1 MPCGLLA
8 RCGHWWW
15 LAVSSTGLQALIDDL
30 AEQLAAPTVL
40 EDDEQRLIVHSAQ
53 SAPIDEI
60 RRESILLRFTPPAV
74 RDWFRQ
80 FGIVTAK
87 QPLRI
92 PRDAGRGIL
101 GRLCV
106 PIDHHGIRVGYLWLI
121 DDDEHLDGAAVSAA
135 ATAAR
140 QAGLLIAEEMLAERL
155 ASGVL
160 DHLLSPAAE
169 LRTESAR
176 QIGDSGL
183 LAERGQVIAVVA
195 QPVSPAADA
204 DRPAIAG
211 SLREVT
217 RRQPPGT
224 VLGLAHNDHG
234 VVVARCAGLDPAT
247 ELWPVAEALCQAMSR
262 RMPAG
267 ESAAPPVVAGIG
279 DPRAMLANAYLS
291 YREARHAARV
301 AATIASAGPIASW
314 QGLGVFRIL
323 AQLPMSQEVT
333 SSLDPRLVR
342 LIGQCDPAVLDTLET
357 FLDLAGDIKATA
369 ERLHVH
375 RGTLYYRLEK
385 AEQIA
390 GMDLR
395 NGQDRLALH
404 LGFKL
409 ARLAGVYAGQREAI
423 QPRSA

>member
-1 MPCGLLA
+1 M
-8 RCGHWWW
+8 
-15 LAVSSTGLQALIDDL
+15 SSAELQALIDDL

-60 RRESILLRFTPPAV
+60 RRESILLRFTPPGV

-92 PRDAGRGIL
+92 PRDAERGIL
-101 GRLCV
+101 GRLCAPV
-106 PIDHHGIRVGYLWLI
+106 DHHGIRVGYLWLI
-121 DDDEHLDGAAVSAA
+121 DDDEQLDGEAVAVAAK
-135 ATAAR
+135 AAR
-140 QAGLLIAEEMLAERL
+140 QAGLLMAGEILAERL

-160 DHLLSPAAE
+160 EHLLSPAAE
-169 LRTESAR
+169 LRTGSAR
-176 QIGDSGL
+176 QIADSGL
-183 LAERGQVIAVVA
+183 LGERGQVIAVVA

-204 DRPAIAG
+204 DRPAIAS

-234 VVVARCAGLDPAT
+234 VIVARCAGLDPAA
-247 ELWPVAEALCQAMSR
+247 ELCPLAEALCQAIGR
-262 RMPAG
+262 RMRAG
-267 ESAAPPVVAGIG
+267 ESATPPVVAGIG

-291 YREARHAARV
+291 YREARRAARV
-301 AATIASAGPIASW
+301 AATIAPAGTIASW

-342 LIGQCDPAVLDTLET
+342 LIRQCDPAVLVTLET

-385 AEQIA
+385 AEQMA
-390 GMDLR
+390 EMDLR
-395 NGQDRLALH
+395 NGQDRLTLH

-409 ARLAGVYAGQREAI
+409 ARLAGLYAGHREAI